1 MSMNPLRNKEF
12 LFVYGTRPEAI
23 KIAPLAL
30 FFRMQG
36 IPCRLCDTGQQ
47 KDLTA
52 PVLSCFSLRSDF
64 NLKAMRPNQSLAEL
78 QAGLLISLQNLLTS
92 RDFDGVL
99 VQGDTMSAYTGA
111 LSAFYRRIPVFHV
124 EAGLR
129 SYDLLEP
136 WPEEGFRQMITR
148 MATLHFA
155 PTESA
160 VRALERE
167 HIDPVSVILTGNT
180 IIDALR
186 MIGPDRLCRAEQEL
200 IRKGILNH
208 DKTVLITVHRRENH
222 GKRLD
227 SILSAISDVA
237 EKHTDCRFVLPVH
250 PNPAVCSRVTAFLN
264 GRNNICLCAPMDY
277 VSLLSVIRRASL
289 ILTDSGGIQEEAPFF
304 GVPLLVLREK
314 TERMEGIDAGCAKL
328 IGTKKE
334 RIVREA
340 DAVLSEKAVRETRV
354 VNPYGDGHA
363 SKRIAEAILNY
374 FERQQHGSSP
384 EISS

>member
-1 MSMNPLRNKEF
+1 MNPLRNKEF

-23 KIAPLAL
+23 KIAPLVR
-30 FFRMQG
+30 FFRTQG

-64 NLKAMRPNQSLAEL
+64 DLKAMRPNQSLAEL
-78 QAGLLISLQNLLTS
+78 QAGLLISLQNLLNS
-92 RDFDGVL
+92 YDFDGVL

-111 LSAFYRRIPVFHV
+111 LSAFYHKIPVFHV

-148 MATLHFA
+148 MASLHFA

-160 VRALERE
+160 VLALERE
-167 HIDPVSVILTGNT
+167 HIDPASVILTGNT
-180 IIDALR
+180 IIDALK
-186 MIGPDRLCRAEQEL
+186 MIDSDRLGRAEQEL

-222 GKRLD
+222 GARMN
-227 SILSAISDVA
+227 SILSAISVIA
-237 EKHTDCRFVLPVH
+237 EKHSDCRFVLPVH
-250 PNPAVCSRVTAFLN
+250 PNPAVHDRVTACLN
-264 GRNNICLCAPMDY
+264 GRSNICLCAPMDY
-277 VSLLSVIRRASL
+277 VSLLSVIRRSAL
-289 ILTDSGGIQEEAPFF
+289 ILTDSGGIQEEAPCF

-314 TERMEGIDAGCAKL
+314 TERMEGIDAGCAEL
-328 IGTKKE
+328 IGTDEE
-334 RIVREA
+334 RIVQKA
-340 DAVLSEKAVRETRV
+340 DAILSGKADRRFRA

-363 SKRIAEAILNY
+363 SERIAKAILNFY
-374 FERQQHGSSP
+374 GRQIG
-384 EISS
+384 